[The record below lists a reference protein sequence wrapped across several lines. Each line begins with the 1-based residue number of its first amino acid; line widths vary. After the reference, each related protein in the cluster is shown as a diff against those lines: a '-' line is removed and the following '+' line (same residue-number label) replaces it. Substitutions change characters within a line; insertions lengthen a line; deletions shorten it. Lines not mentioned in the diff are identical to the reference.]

1 MCLKS
6 FDMASNSTLD
16 QACIIVKADGEPALD
31 NGNFLFALPGKFIAV
46 NVELVRLQYAMTT

>member
-1 MCLKS
+1 
-6 FDMASNSTLD
+6 MASYSTLD
-16 QACIIVKADGEPALD
+16 QECIIVNADGEPALD